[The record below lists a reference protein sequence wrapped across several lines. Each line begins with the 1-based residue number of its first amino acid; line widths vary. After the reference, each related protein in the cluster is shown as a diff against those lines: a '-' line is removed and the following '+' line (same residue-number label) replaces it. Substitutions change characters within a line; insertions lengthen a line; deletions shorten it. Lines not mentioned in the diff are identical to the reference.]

1 MTNMLFLAKKSPVI
15 PFFLLYLP
23 QKLKIRMT
31 MKSMI
36 NRILQD
42 GHCLDGGILK
52 VDRFINHQMDPY
64 LMKQV
69 AVEFMNRFAQARPT
83 KILTVEA
90 SGIAPAAMLGYMM
103 ELPVVFAKKK
113 QPSTMGGFYATK
125 VRSFTKQNE
134 YTLIISREYLT
145 AEDRVLFIDDFL
157 AYGNAGMGVI
167 DLCRQAGAEIIGMG
181 FIIEKEFQGG
191 RKVLTEAGV
200 QNIES
205 LAIIESLENNQ
216 IHLKG
221 VKVRKVNIYEE
232 ANRCLLCQDAPCT
245 KACKTGDPA
254 RAIRAIR
261 FDNHKPA
268 LQWVKDC
275 SDGDLERAEQAC
287 IHYNWPI
294 RIKEMVHAIH
304 KDDVDDSQ
312 YPQLDITFC
321 GIKCENPF
329 FLASSAVCTN
339 YEMVSHAFDAG
350 WAGVFYKT
358 ICLQEIK
365 EVSPRFDAM
374 HNNATHG
381 DFYGFRNMEQ
391 LSENPVEMDFDIL
404 RRLKHD
410 YPSKVVV
417 ASIMGQTEEEWV
429 SLAKMAEEAGCDAAE
444 LNFSCPQMK
453 HKGMGSDVGQSPELV
468 KTYTACVKRSVK
480 IPVIPKMT
488 PNITHI
494 TEPAEACLQVG
505 ADAISAINT
514 IKSVT
519 MDAGAEVAGQRTIS
533 GYSGRAV
540 RPIALRHVLEL
551 AQMPEKPVLSG
562 IGGIETWRDALE
574 FIQLGCS
581 NVQVCTAVMQYGY
594 RIIDDLVLGLRRY
607 LAKRGLKSLESLVG
621 ESLPLFLKPDSL
633 NRETIVYPKFDYE
646 LCVGCGRC
654 EVSCNDG
661 GHQAIV
667 FDHETRR
674 PRLVGTRCVGC
685 HLCRLVCP
693 AGAIGQ
699 SKRVALRPK

>member
-1 MTNMLFLAKKSPVI
+1 
-15 PFFLLYLP
+15 
-23 QKLKIRMT
+23 
-31 MKSMI
+31 MKPLI

-42 GHCLDGGILK
+42 ARCLDGGILK

-69 AVEFMNRFAQARPT
+69 AVEFMNRFAETKPT

-90 SGIAPAAMLGYMM
+90 SGIAPAVMLGYLM

-113 QPSTMGGFYATK
+113 NPSTMSDFLATK
-125 VRSFTKQNE
+125 VRSFTKQKD
-134 YTLIISREYLT
+134 YTLVISREYLQ
-145 AEDRVLFIDDFL
+145 ANDRVLFIDDFL
-157 AYGNAGMGVI
+157 AFGNAGLGII
-167 DLCRQAGAEIIGMG
+167 DLCRQAGAEIVGMG

-191 RKVLTEAGV
+191 RKVLVEAGMKR
-200 QNIES
+200 IES
-205 LAIIESLENNQ
+205 LAIIESLDNNQ
-216 IHLKG
+216 VKLKG
-221 VKVRKVNIYEE
+221 LKIRKVNVYEE
-232 ANRCLLCQDAPCT
+232 ARRCLLCQDAPCT
-245 KACKTGDPA
+245 KACRTGDPA

-275 SDGDLERAEQAC
+275 TDADLERAEQAC
-287 IHYNWPI
+287 IHYNWPL
-294 RIKEMVHAIH
+294 RIKEMLRSIH
-304 KDDVDDSQ
+304 PDDVDDSH
-312 YPQLDITFC
+312 YPQLNIDFC
-321 GIKCENPF
+321 GIPCENPF

-339 YEMVSHAFDAG
+339 YEMVARAFDAG

-358 ICLQEIK
+358 ICMQEIQ

-374 HNNATHG
+374 HSIAVHG

-391 LSENPVEMDFDIL
+391 LSENPMAMDFDIL
-404 RRLKHD
+404 RRLKQN
-410 YPSKVVV
+410 YPTKVVI
-417 ASIMGQTEEEWV
+417 ASIMGQTEEEWMA
-429 SLAKMAEEAGCDAAE
+429 LARMAEEAGCNAVE

-468 KTYTACVKRSVK
+468 RTFTACVKGSVK
-480 IPVIPKMT
+480 IPVISKMT

-494 TEPAEACLQVG
+494 TEPAGACVEAG

-519 MDAGAEVAGQRTIS
+519 MSVEAEVAGQQTVS

-540 RPIALRHVLEL
+540 RPIALRHILEL
-551 AQMPEKPVLSG
+551 AKMDKRVELSG
-562 IGGIETWRDALE
+562 VGGIETWRDAME

-594 RIIDDLVLGLRRY
+594 RIIDDLILGLQRY
-607 LAKRGLKSLESLVG
+607 MAKRGVSKLQDLVG
-621 ESLPLFLKPDSL
+621 EQVSKFQKPDRLDRGS
-633 NRETIVYPKFDYE
+633 IIYPKFNRE

-667 FDHETRR
+667 FNHETRQ
-674 PRLVGTRCVGC
+674 PRLVGTKCVGC
-685 HLCRLVCP
+685 HLCRLVCQ
-693 AGAIGQ
+693 AGAI
-699 SKRVALRPK
+699 SVTKRIPNV

>member
-1 MTNMLFLAKKSPVI
+1 
-15 PFFLLYLP
+15 
-23 QKLKIRMT
+23 
-31 MKSMI
+31 MKPLIS
-36 NRILQD
+36 RILQD
-42 GHCLDGGILK
+42 GRCLDNGILK

-69 AVEFMNRFAQARPT
+69 AVEFMNLFAEERPT

-90 SGIAPAAMLGYMM
+90 SGIAPAVMLGYLM

-113 QPSTMGGFYATK
+113 QPATMGDFYVSK
-125 VRSFTKQNE
+125 VRSFTKQRD
-134 YTLIISREYLT
+134 YTLIISKEYLS
-145 AEDRVLFIDDFL
+145 AADRVLFIDDFL
-157 AYGNAGMGVI
+157 AFGNAGMGII
-167 DLCRQAGAEIIGMG
+167 DLCQQAGAEIIGMG
-181 FIIEKEFQGG
+181 FIIEKEFQNG
-191 RKVLTEAGV
+191 RKVLEEAGIKR
-200 QNIES
+200 IES
-205 LAIIESLENNQ
+205 LAIIESLEDNR
-216 IHLKG
+216 IKLKG

-232 ANRCLLCQDAPCT
+232 ASRCLLCSDAPCT

-268 LQWVKDC
+268 LRWVKDC
-275 SDGDLERAEQAC
+275 SDNDLERAEQAC
-287 IHYNWPI
+287 IHYNWPV
-294 RIKEMVHAIH
+294 RIKEVIH
-304 KDDVDDSQ
+304 SIHQDDVDDSN
-312 YPQLDITFC
+312 YPLLAINFC
-321 GIKCENPF
+321 GIQCENPF

-339 YEMVSHAFDAG
+339 YEMVANAFDAG
-350 WAGVFYKT
+350 WGGVFYKT

-365 EVSPRFDAM
+365 EVSPRFDAL
-374 HNNATHG
+374 HNNAIHG

-391 LSENPVEMDFDIL
+391 LSENPLETDFDIL
-404 RRLKHD
+404 HRLKQN
-410 YPSKVVV
+410 YPTKVVV
-417 ASIMGQTEEEWV
+417 ASIMGQTEEEWIK
-429 SLAKMAEEAGCDAAE
+429 LAEMAEEAGCDALE

-453 HKGMGSDVGQSPELV
+453 HKGMGSDVGQDPELV
-468 KTYTACVKRSVK
+468 KTFTACVKSHVK

-494 TEPAEACLQVG
+494 AEPAAACLQAG

-551 AQMPEKPVLSG
+551 ALMPEKPVLSG
-562 IGGIETWRDALE
+562 IGGIVTWRDALE

-594 RIIDDLVLGLRRY
+594 RIIDDLILGLQRY
-607 LAKRGLKSLESLVG
+607 MVKRGITDLQQLVG
-621 ESLPLFLKPDSL
+621 EQIPKFMKPDHL
-633 NRETIVYPKFDYE
+633 DRETIIYPKFNLE

-667 FDHETRR
+667 FNSETRQ
-674 PRLVGTRCVGC
+674 PRLVGTKCVGC

-693 AGAIGQ
+693 AGAIGLT
-699 SKRVALRPK
+699 KRVNKIRH

>member
-1 MTNMLFLAKKSPVI
+1 
-15 PFFLLYLP
+15 
-23 QKLKIRMT
+23 
-31 MKSMI
+31 MKPLI

-42 GHCLDGGILK
+42 ARCLDGGILK

-69 AVEFMNRFAQARPT
+69 AVEFMNRFAETKPT

-90 SGIAPAAMLGYMM
+90 SGIAPAVMLGYLM

-113 QPSTMGGFYATK
+113 NPSTMSDFLATK
-125 VRSFTKQNE
+125 VRSFTKQKD
-134 YTLIISREYLT
+134 YTLVISREYLQ
-145 AEDRVLFIDDFL
+145 ANDRVLFIDDFL
-157 AYGNAGMGVI
+157 AFGNAGLGII
-167 DLCRQAGAEIIGMG
+167 DLCRQAGAEIVGMG

-191 RKVLTEAGV
+191 RKVLVEAGMKR
-200 QNIES
+200 IES
-205 LAIIESLENNQ
+205 LAIIESLDNNQ
-216 IHLKG
+216 VKLKDL
-221 VKVRKVNIYEE
+221 KIRKVNVYEE
-232 ANRCLLCQDAPCT
+232 ARRCLLCQDAPCT
-245 KACKTGDPA
+245 KACRTGDPA

-275 SDGDLERAEQAC
+275 TDADLERAEQAC
-287 IHYNWPI
+287 IHYNWPL
-294 RIKEMVHAIH
+294 RIKEMLRSIH
-304 KDDVDDSQ
+304 PDDIDDSH
-312 YPQLDITFC
+312 YPQLNIDFC
-321 GIKCENPF
+321 GIPCENPF

-339 YEMVSHAFDAG
+339 YEMVARAFDAG

-358 ICLQEIK
+358 ICMQEIH

-374 HNNATHG
+374 HSIAVHG

-391 LSENPVEMDFDIL
+391 LSENPMAMDFDIL
-404 RRLKHD
+404 RRLKQN
-410 YPSKVVV
+410 YPTKVVI
-417 ASIMGQTEEEWV
+417 ASIMGQTEEEWMA
-429 SLAKMAEEAGCDAAE
+429 LARMAEEAGCDAVE

-468 KTYTACVKRSVK
+468 RTFTACVKGIVK

-494 TEPAEACLQVG
+494 TEPAGACVEAG

-519 MDAGAEVAGQRTIS
+519 MSVEAEVAGQQTVS

-540 RPIALRHVLEL
+540 RPIALRHILEL
-551 AQMPEKPVLSG
+551 AKMDKRVELSG
-562 IGGIETWRDALE
+562 VGGIETWRDAME

-594 RIIDDLVLGLRRY
+594 RIIDDLILGLQRY
-607 LAKRGLKSLESLVG
+607 MAKRGVSKLQDLVG
-621 ESLPLFLKPDSL
+621 EQLPKFQKPDRLDRGS
-633 NRETIVYPKFDYE
+633 IIYPKFNRE

-667 FDHETRR
+667 FNHETRQ
-674 PRLVGTRCVGC
+674 PRLVGTKCVGC
-685 HLCRLVCP
+685 HLCRLVCQ
-693 AGAIGQ
+693 AGAIGVT
-699 SKRVALRPK
+699 KRIPNV

>member
-1 MTNMLFLAKKSPVI
+1 
-15 PFFLLYLP
+15 
-23 QKLKIRMT
+23 
-31 MKSMI
+31 MKPLI

-42 GHCLDGGILK
+42 ARCLDGGILK

-69 AVEFMNRFAQARPT
+69 AVEFMNRFAETKPT

-90 SGIAPAAMLGYMM
+90 SGIAPAVMLGYLM

-113 QPSTMGGFYATK
+113 NPSTMSDFLATK
-125 VRSFTKQNE
+125 VRSFTKQKD
-134 YTLIISREYLT
+134 YTLVISREYLQ
-145 AEDRVLFIDDFL
+145 ANDRVLFIDDFL
-157 AYGNAGMGVI
+157 AFGNAGLGII
-167 DLCRQAGAEIIGMG
+167 DLCRQAGAEIVGMG

-191 RKVLTEAGV
+191 RKVLVEAGMKR
-200 QNIES
+200 IES
-205 LAIIESLENNQ
+205 LAIIESLDNNQ
-216 IHLKG
+216 VKLKG
-221 VKVRKVNIYEE
+221 LKIRKVNVYEE
-232 ANRCLLCQDAPCT
+232 ARRCLLCQDAPCT
-245 KACKTGDPA
+245 KACRTGDPA

-275 SDGDLERAEQAC
+275 TDADLERAEQAC
-287 IHYNWPI
+287 IHYNWPL
-294 RIKEMVHAIH
+294 RIKEMLRSIH
-304 KDDVDDSQ
+304 PDDVDDSH
-312 YPQLDITFC
+312 YPQLNIEFC
-321 GIKCENPF
+321 GIPCENPF

-339 YEMVSHAFDAG
+339 YEMVARAFDAG

-358 ICLQEIK
+358 ICMQEIQ

-374 HNNATHG
+374 HSIAVHG

-391 LSENPVEMDFDIL
+391 LSEKPMAMDFDIL
-404 RRLKHD
+404 RRLKQN
-410 YPSKVVV
+410 YPTKVVI
-417 ASIMGQTEEEWV
+417 ASIMGQTEEEWMT
-429 SLAKMAEEAGCDAAE
+429 LAKMAEEAGCNAVE

-468 KTYTACVKRSVK
+468 RTFTACVKGSVK
-480 IPVIPKMT
+480 IPVISKMT

-494 TEPAEACLQVG
+494 TEPAGACVEAG

-519 MDAGAEVAGQRTIS
+519 MSVEAEVAGQQTVS

-540 RPIALRHVLEL
+540 RPIALRHILEL
-551 AQMPEKPVLSG
+551 AKMDKRVELSG
-562 IGGIETWRDALE
+562 VGGIETWRDAME

-594 RIIDDLVLGLRRY
+594 RIIDDLILGLQRY
-607 LAKRGLKSLESLVG
+607 MAKRGVSKLQDLVG
-621 ESLPLFLKPDSL
+621 EQLPKFQKPDRLDRGS
-633 NRETIVYPKFDYE
+633 IIYPKFNRE

-667 FDHETRR
+667 FNHETRQ
-674 PRLVGTRCVGC
+674 PRLVGTKCVGC
-685 HLCRLVCP
+685 HLCRLVCQ
-693 AGAIGQ
+693 AGAI
-699 SKRVALRPK
+699 SVTKRIPNV